1 MKIRAGFTLIEVI
14 VGMVI
19 IGIVAAIA
27 GLGVPMYARSYLFVR
42 NNQAISQKAQ
52 IALVRIGRELADL
65 QSITT
70 IGSSPTS
77 ITYTRLSTSQAI
89 MTQVLAYD
97 STSKVITLLSTGG
110 PFSESANTLLD
121 NVTAFTLSYYQ
132 GSSAWVN
139 GTNSLNLLSTI
150 AISITVT
157 GTGVYGS
164 SSTTTFT
171 TTVSPRNN
179 GNTGGV
185 PPPTPLNAPGF
196 TKNCFVATAAYGQED
211 HPTVM
216 LLREFRDRFLQ
227 KCYFGRCFIRAYYK
241 VGPVLAD
248 MIRNRPWACFSAR
261 VLLSPVAGMALMI
274 MYFPASI
281 PVIFIFSW
289 GSFYFMRRKCL
300 RLKDRSAC

>member
-1 MKIRAGFTLIEVI
+1 MKNKAGFTLIELI
-14 VGMVI
+14 VTLVI

-42 NNQAISQKAQ
+42 NNSAISQKAQ
-52 IALVRIGRELADL
+52 IALVRIGRELVDL
-65 QSITT
+65 QSITST
-70 IGSSPTS
+70 SSSPTS

-89 MTQVLAYD
+89 MTQTLAYN
-97 STSKVITLLSTGG
+97 STNKTITLLSTGG

-121 NVTAFTLSYYQ
+121 NVTAFTLSYYA
-132 GSSAWVN
+132 GSSAWVS
-139 GTNSLNLLSTI
+139 GTSSLNLLSTI
-150 AISITVT
+150 AISITET

-185 PPPTPLNAPGF
+185 APPTPSTQPAF
-196 TKNCFVATAAYGQED
+196 TKNCFVATAAYGQVD
-211 HPTVM
+211 HPTVV

-227 KCYFGRCFIRAYYK
+227 KCYLGRCFIDAYYK
-241 VGPVLAD
+241 VGPSLAD
-248 MIRNRPWACFSAR
+248 VIRNRPWACFATR
-261 VLLSPVAGMALMI
+261 VLLSPVAGMVLLM

-281 PVIFIFSW
+281 PVIFIISW

-300 RLKDRSAC
+300 RLKDR